1 MSALAPQG
9 VPQSIMVGG
18 DAGPGGPA
26 GPGLGG
32 PGPADPADPTGASPS
47 PGSSTNDGDW
57 EEDLQNA
64 LAALRELAGDA
75 EDHVETNIID
85 KCIAALS
92 ALTAKRQQGHESA
105 LGVTPA
111 HKAMSRSYGG

>member
-9 VPQSIMVGG
+9 FPASIQIGG
-18 DAGPGGPA
+18 AGAGPA
-26 GPGLGG
+26 GAG
-32 PGPADPADPTGASPS
+32 PDD
-47 PGSSTNDGDW
+47 SSTKGDGDW
-57 EEDLQNA
+57 EQDLQAA

-75 EDHVETNIID
+75 TDHIETNTID

-92 ALTAKRQQGHESA
+92 ALTAKRQQGAESA

-111 HKAMSRSYGG
+111 HKAMSRAY

>member
-1 MSALAPQG
+1 MGGPPSPG
-9 VPQSIMVGG
+9 GFPPSITI
-18 DAGPGGPA
+18 GGPA
-26 GPGLGG
+26 GAG
-32 PGPADPADPTGASPS
+32 PDSGAK
-47 PGSSTNDGDW
+47 GDGDW
-57 EEDLQNA
+57 EQDLQAA

-75 EDHVETNIID
+75 TDHIEANTID

-92 ALTAKRQQGHESA
+92 ALTAKRQTGAESA